1 MKTTI
6 AMLAIVL
13 LFGTV
18 GVFAK
23 PPNGELPRG
32 LQKKVDEGQQLPP
45 GWQKKLMVDHRL
57 EPNIYAHGRVIVPA
71 DDRGHI
77 IVMVEER
84 RLRLAQATLEII
96 EILN

>member
-6 AMLAIVL
+6 VMLAIVL

-32 LQKKVDEGQQLPP
+32 LQKKVAEGQQLPP
-45 GWQKKLMVDHRL
+45 GWQKKLMVGHRL
-57 EPNIYAHGRVIVPA
+57 EPNIYAHGRVIVPV

-77 IVMVEER
+77 IVMVEDR
-84 RLRLAQATLEII
+84 RLRLIQATLEII